1 MNAFQANQPH
11 NKEKETANNSF
22 PSELQLFEE
31 SQSFFFGLHCELPF
45 WKQQVLTTAIEI
57 LLNYKD
63 NFTSAVSLQ
72 LVIIRGS
79 VGILALILYNI
90 WEIRQG

>member
-1 MNAFQANQPH
+1 MNAFQTKQPH
-11 NKEKETANNSF
+11 NKEKETANQSF
-22 PSELQLFEE
+22 PSELRLFWG

-45 WKQQVLTTAIEI
+45 WKQQELTTAIEI
-57 LLNYKD
+57 LLNYKN

-90 WEIRQG
+90 WEIWQG